1 MRNIKIDMHV
11 HTIFSGDSLIKPV
24 DLIKYAKRSNLDGI
38 AICDHDTLTAYRI
51 LEKINKNENFIIIP
65 AMEIKTNIGEIIGY
79 FLEEEISTEDNNFF
93 TIIKKIKKQNG
104 LVVIPHPFDFLRNNR
119 LKMKLITEKILK
131 KYIDGIELM
140 NSRIIF
146 KSCISKT
153 QDFLSKYKK
162 TLFETGGSDAHT
174 VREIGNG
181 FTLINNLSDFSLE
194 SIKKALLTKNSKS
207 MGHLS
212 SPFVHV
218 TTVLNKLKK
227 GYYF

>member
-1 MRNIKIDMHV
+1 MISLKIDMHV
-11 HTIFSGDSLIKPV
+11 HTVYSGDSLIKPK
-24 DLIKYAKRSNLDGI
+24 DLIKYAKYSGLDGI
-38 AICDHDTLTAYRI
+38 AICDHDTLSAYRI
-51 LEKINKNENFIIIP
+51 LKKINKNKNFIIIP

-79 FLEEEISTEDNNFF
+79 FLKEEISTEDNNFF
-93 TIIKKIKKQNG
+93 TIVRKIKKQNG
-104 LVVIPHPFDFLRNNR
+104 LIVIPHPFDFLRNNR

-140 NSRIIF
+140 NSRTIF

-153 QDFLSKYKK
+153 RNFLNKHKNI
-162 TLFETGGSDAHT
+162 LFETGGSDAHT

-181 FTLINNLSDFSLE
+181 FTLIKNLSDFSLE

-207 MGHLS
+207 MGSLS

-218 TTVLNKLKK
+218 STVLNKLKK
-227 GYYF
+227 GDYF